1 MVGIGFGW
9 IGVGWL
15 VLVSVGWMK
24 FNYSLVLLI
33 PPLKSYSCHLS
44 SRPTKHMHM
53 PLIDA
58 AGVSRSLHYIPNSD
72 KNVLVRYIFVPK
84 NLETYFLKPDLDL
97 LIMSHRNNSRHQLVF
112 TFEAHDIT
120 HVGP

>member
-9 IGVGWL
+9 VGVGWL

-58 AGVSRSLHYIPNSD
+58 ADVSRSLHYISNSD
-72 KNVLVRYIFVPK
+72 KNLLVSFFFFLPK
-84 NLETYFLKPDLDL
+84 KSGNIFLKARFG
-97 LIMSHRNNSRHQLVF
+97 SNNY
-112 TFEAHDIT
+112 E
-120 HVGP
+120 PP

>member
-33 PPLKSYSCHLS
+33 PPLKSYSYHLS

-58 AGVSRSLHYIPNSD
+58 AGVSRSLRYIPNSE
-72 KNVLVRYIFVPK
+72 KNVLVRYIIFSI
-84 NLETYFLKPDLDL
+84 NLEMNFLKPDLDL
-97 LIMSHRNNSRHQLVF
+97 LIMSRRIVLLHFMV
-112 TFEAHDIT
+112 
-120 HVGP
+120 

>member
-1 MVGIGFGW
+1 
-9 IGVGWL
+9 
-15 VLVSVGWMK
+15 
-24 FNYSLVLLI
+24 
-33 PPLKSYSCHLS
+33 
-44 SRPTKHMHM
+44 MHM